1 MASASSAALLESFQA
16 FAGGHEMDGR
26 TWVKCLKDS
35 MLLDEDFTTV
45 DADLIFARVK
55 SRGTRKIDYS
65 TFRRAL
71 SEVAKK
77 WQMSQEQVEDII
89 CLAAGPHYEN
99 QPQAP
104 EPGIDDP
111 AGPQRFYYDMTLYT
125 GTHKYGGPSLVGN
138 GIVEGAPVN
147 FQEHV
152 NRDRDNEV
160 AASAD
165 RRRRAVLGEAGEEMP
180 RLLGKPRSPVAQRRE
195 LPKGRRPVAQLKGP
209 ERFFYDKA
217 SYTGTHKHGGP
228 SVMGNGLPKQGYED
242 LSELVRRDHVQD
254 DELHRQQRLQGAYM
268 QDEYGNFVQVA
279 DDGRVMKEASSPG
292 QGARASA
299 AHHSAELPTLLGS
312 PRRRGANAPAQFQ
325 QVEVSVKQAPQYE
338 AWPMASGHPVAHKV
352 LRTESAGWSASVPGV
367 PGAVVS
373 PQLTPQV
380 QYRTPAQQPL
390 SRTLQHIPT
399 ATSPAWYSAGYS
411 AGYVQVPSA
420 HMPMPVTTAMR

>member
-1 MASASSAALLESFQA
+1 MASASTAALLESFQA
-16 FAGGHEMDGR
+16 FAGGTEMDGR

-55 SRGTRKIDYS
+55 SRGTRKIDYP

-99 QPQAP
+99 QIQAP

-165 RRRRAVLGEAGEEMP
+165 RRRRAVLGAEAGEEMP
-180 RLLGKPRSPVAQRRE
+180 RLLGKPRSPLAQRRE
-195 LPKGRRPVAQLKGP
+195 IPKGRRPVAQLKGP

-228 SVMGNGLPKQGYED
+228 SVHGNGLPKQGYED

-254 DELHRQQRLQGAYM
+254 DELHRQQRLHGGYM
-268 QDEYGNFVQVA
+268 QDEYGNAIPVA
-279 DDGRVMKEASSPG
+279 GDACVN
-292 QGARASA
+292 QGSRAA
-299 AHHSAELPTLLGS
+299 AHSASAELPTLLGS
-312 PRRRGANAPAQFQ
+312 PRRRGAASPTQLQ

-338 AWPMASGHPVAHKV
+338 AWPMPSAQPVAHKV
-352 LRTESAGWSASVPGV
+352 YRTESTGWSASVPGV
-367 PGAVVS
+367 PGTVIS
-373 PQLTPQV
+373 PQVTPQV
-380 QYRTPAQQPL
+380 QYRATAQQPVA
-390 SRTLQHIPT
+390 RTVQTFPT
-399 ATSPAWYSAGYS
+399 ASPAWYSAGYM
-411 AGYVQVPSA
+411 QVPNV
-420 HMPMPVTTAMR
+420 HMPMPMTTAMR

>member
-16 FAGGHEMDGR
+16 FAGGLEMDGR

-55 SRGTRKIDYS
+55 TRGTRKIDYA

-99 QPQAP
+99 QPQVP

-111 AGPQRFYYDMTLYT
+111 SGPQRFYYDMTLYT

-160 AASAD
+160 AASAE
-165 RRRRAVLGEAGEEMP
+165 RRRRAVLGEEGSAEMP
-180 RLLGKPRSPVAQRRE
+180 RLLGKPRSPPPQRRE
-195 LPKGRRPVAQLKGP
+195 LPKGRRPVPVAQLKGP

-228 SVMGNGLPKQGYED
+228 SVTGNGLPKQGYED

-254 DELHRQQRLQGAYM
+254 DELHRHQRMHGAYV
-268 QDEYGNFVQVA
+268 QDEFGNTFPVTE
-279 DDGRVMKEASSPG
+279 DYRPFLKEAAAAGPSSRG
-292 QGARASA
+292 TAASA
-299 AHHSAELPTLLGS
+299 SAELPTLLGS
-312 PRRRGANAPAQFQ
+312 PRRRAAAAPPQLQ
-325 QVEVSVKQAPQYE
+325 QVEVSIKQAPPYE
-338 AWPMASGHPVAHKV
+338 AWPMQSQPVAHKV
-352 LRTESAGWSASVPGV
+352 IRTESSGWSASVPGV
-367 PGAVVS
+367 PGAVIS
-373 PQLTPQV
+373 PQVTPQAWESRSPKKRRV
-380 QYRTPAQQPL
+380 PASWQESL
-390 SRTLQHIPT
+390 TIIS
-399 ATSPAWYSAGYS
+399 
-411 AGYVQVPSA
+411 V
-420 HMPMPVTTAMR
+420 

>member
-1 MASASSAALLESFQA
+1 MSLKKLLLQAPREQNSFIGVHPCLFRCAASVPSGLGSARLRGLHFESTRLFCGAVEAMASASSAALLESFQA

-26 TWVKCLKDS
+26 TWDS

-195 LPKGRRPVAQLKGP
+195 LPKAL
-209 ERFFYDKA
+209 F
-217 SYTGTHKHGGP
+217 
-228 SVMGNGLPKQGYED
+228 
-242 LSELVRRDHVQD
+242 
-254 DELHRQQRLQGAYM
+254 
-268 QDEYGNFVQVA
+268 
-279 DDGRVMKEASSPG
+279 
-292 QGARASA
+292 
-299 AHHSAELPTLLGS
+299 
-312 PRRRGANAPAQFQ
+312 
-325 QVEVSVKQAPQYE
+325 
-338 AWPMASGHPVAHKV
+338 
-352 LRTESAGWSASVPGV
+352 
-367 PGAVVS
+367 
-373 PQLTPQV
+373 
-380 QYRTPAQQPL
+380 
-390 SRTLQHIPT
+390 
-399 ATSPAWYSAGYS
+399 
-411 AGYVQVPSA
+411 
-420 HMPMPVTTAMR
+420 